1 TVYRVREGA
10 VANRACKKLFGFSIL
25 WLFLVFALIPL
36 EHVLGLPSLPSVL
49 L

>member
-1 TVYRVREGA
+1 MREGA
-10 VANRACKKLFGFSIL
+10 AANRACKKLFGFSIL

-36 EHVLGLPSLPSVL
+36 EHLLGIESFPSVL